1 MNEISYLKGLMDG
14 LGVDPASPEGKVY
27 AAVCSA
33 MEALA
38 RRNAELEDRI
48 AELEELCEIMDEDLG
63 ELEDFV
69 YEEDDDDDFD
79 CENCMADS
87 LDEEEY
93 ETVCPTCGNCIL
105 LDERTLEE
113 GETVC
118 PNCGEELVFDFDE
131 EDIEALTENSGEE
144 E

>member
-1 MNEISYLKGLMDG
+1 MNEISYLKGLLDG
-14 LGVDPASPEGKVY
+14 MGIDPASPEGKIY
-27 AAVCSA
+27 GAMCSA

-38 RRNAELEDRI
+38 KQNAELSDRV
-48 AELEELCEIMDEDLG
+48 AELEELCEILDEDLG
-63 ELEDFV
+63 DLEDFLC
-69 YEEDDDDDFD
+69 EDDEDDDFD
-79 CENCMADS
+79 CDGCMADDF
-87 LDEEEY
+87 DEEEY

-131 EDIEALTENSGEE
+131 DDIEALTGDTDEE
-144 E
+144 